1 MFHFSGCLEKL
12 QDVESVPDNDAVIVE
27 NYESDDGDD
36 ILSFMEKGSCKASY
50 VTKPKRKSRK
60 VLTENG
66 VISEPKGHIKL
77 GNKVILYPSF
87 HVLDFEK
94 ILKDFITM

>member
-1 MFHFSGCLEKL
+1 MFHFTGSQEKL
-12 QDVESVPDNDAVIVE
+12 QDAESVPDNDAVIVE

-36 ILSFMEKGSCKASY
+36 ILSLMEKGSCKASY
-50 VTKPKRKSRK
+50 IPKPKRKTRK

-77 GNKVILYPSF
+77 GKKVIRYPSF
-87 HVLDFEK
+87 HVL
-94 ILKDFITM
+94 